1 MGSFCC
7 CCSVTHLCLM
17 LCHPMDC
24 SMSSVPVLYYLPEF
38 AKTHAFEL
46 MMPSKHLFLCHPL
59 LLMLSISP
67 TSGSFPTSWLFLTR
81 GQSIGASALILPMN
95 IQDWFP
101 LELTGLISLQSKQ
114 LSRVFSSTTIQKHQF
129 FVSQPSLWFNSHI
142 RTWLLEKTPML
153 GMIEGKRR
161 GHGHV
166 FEDSGG

>member
-59 LLMLSISP
+59 LLMPSVSP
-67 TSGSFPTSWLFLTR
+67 TSGSFLTSWLFLTG
-81 GQSIGASALILPMN
+81 GQSIGASALILPMS
-95 IQDWFP
+95 IQGWF
-101 LELTGLISLQSKQ
+101 LLGLTGLISLLSKG
-114 LSRVFSSTTIQKHQF
+114 LSRVFFSTTILKPQLFGIH
-129 FVSQPSLWFNSHI
+129 PSLWLNSHI
-142 RTWLLEKTPML
+142 CTWLLEKL
-153 GMIEGKRR
+153 WWIFKF
-161 GHGHV
+161 HLN
-166 FEDSGG
+166 FLKC